1 MLRRLVGVVAAV
13 GASMILVPLPA
24 ASAHVALPTCK
35 SSNGKSASGP
45 NLSLWKLKK
54 CNSGGGSGG
63 GNASDSTPEKRP
75 CPVVVRLPDGSCPAP
90 GPNGLPQPVHTFRPI
105 VPIEQS
111 VVAALKLPD
120 ATPRFGPDPSVNEW
134 NMLVVGFP
142 IWLWTDGPRQQTTHV
157 RHDGL
162 DFTITATWQSSRF
175 RMGDGEVVTCGA
187 MTEYRQDVDTPGRE
201 SPTCGYVY
209 EVVSPKGHPYQVVAE
224 ETWRID
230 WSSGGDQG
238 SFLHTYQGSRS
249 LEIGE
254 LSSLITG

>member
-1 MLRRLVGVVAAV
+1 M
-13 GASMILVPLPA
+13 
-24 ASAHVALPTCK
+24 
-35 SSNGKSASGP
+35 
-45 NLSLWKLKK
+45 
-54 CNSGGGSGG
+54 
-63 GNASDSTPEKRP
+63 
-75 CPVVVRLPDGSCPAP
+75 
-90 GPNGLPQPVHTFRPI
+90 HTFRPI

-111 VVAALKLPD
+111 VVAALRLPE

-162 DFTITATWQSSRF
+162 EFAITATWQSSRF

-187 MTEYRQDVDTPGRE
+187 MTEYRQNVDVPGRE

-230 WSSGGDQG
+230 WSSDGDQG
-238 SFLHTYQGSRS
+238 SFLHTYQGSRT

-254 LSSLITG
+254 LSSLING